1 MNFDHLGDKQAFM
14 SHKLSN
20 RKTGKEIEVLGKQF
34 EAQGNS
40 KDDAALF
47 VVGKELA
54 WHGLGRNVE
63 SALNSAEALEACGGD
78 FEIKKGEIFTP
89 DMQVI
94 DKKIGQR
101 IYRAD
106 NNETLGIVGD
116 RYHII
121 QNKDAF
127 AVMDEI
133 VKDDTAKFVS
143 AGVLG
148 HGEAIFITAKLPE
161 NIKIA
166 GDDIIPYF
174 HFLNYH
180 DGSGSA
186 KLYSAPTRQVCANT
200 VAFAL
205 AEAKAAKRMF
215 NIRHTRNYEQR
226 LEEAAKALGMI
237 RTYAETFETFANRL
251 LNIKFSETDFEK
263 MMDHLMEEPEDK
275 DTKAFTLVDRERG
288 KLHQAHMA
296 VDLSNV
302 QYTAWGA
309 YNAVADY
316 ADHMRL
322 SRGDDQT
329 RKVNEFLR
337 TFSTQG
343 SEIKDK
349 ALEYILATKG

>member
-1 MNFDHLGDKQAFM
+1 M
-14 SHKLSN
+14 SHKISN
-20 RKTGKEIEVLGKQF
+20 KKTGKVIKVLGDQF
-34 EAQGNS
+34 ERQGN
-40 KDDAALF
+40 KREDAAVF

-54 WHGLGRNVE
+54 WHGLGINVE
-63 SALNSAEALEACGGD
+63 SALNAADALKTCGGD
-78 FEIKKGEIFTP
+78 FEVKKGQLFTP
-89 DMQVI
+89 DMKVI
-94 DKKIGQR
+94 DPTIGQR
-101 IYRAD
+101 IYRGD
-106 NNETLGIVGD
+106 NDDTLGIVGN

-121 QNKDAF
+121 QNSDAF
-127 AVMDEI
+127 AVMDNI
-133 VKDDTAKFVS
+133 VGDDKAKFVS

-148 HGEAIFITAKLPE
+148 HGEAIFITAKLPDD
-161 NIKIA
+161 IKIA
-166 GDDIIPYF
+166 GDKVIPYF

-186 KLYSAPTRQVCANT
+186 KVYSAVTRQVCANT
-200 VAFAL
+200 VAMAL
-205 AEAKAAKRMF
+205 GEAKKAKRMF
-215 NIRHTRNYEQR
+215 NIRHTRNYADR
-226 LEEAAKALGMI
+226 LKEAEKALGMI
-237 RTYAETFETFANRL
+237 REYAETFEVFANKL

-263 MMDHLMEEPEDK
+263 MMDHLMVEPEDK

-296 VDLSNV
+296 VDLSNI

-322 SRGDDQT
+322 SRGDETT

-349 ALEYILATKG
+349 ALDYILATKG